1 MIRSNFNWFVKK
13 KLLRDPQVSRDIKE
27 LYINESASSLKWKL
41 LSKVTLG
48 LITLRYARI
57 LLASSTISYPR
68 LHPRRINLSRF

>member
-57 LLASSTISYPR
+57 LLASSTISYGYTVTSTQ
-68 LHPRRINLSRF
+68 N